1 MSGIRASVRSL
12 VFAAGLAGTLAGC
25 GHASVPMPPD
35 SAAPDVVLD
44 TYLRAQVAGDC
55 ATARALSLETA
66 VPCDGSIKAYAFDH
80 SRSFSLPDGS
90 VQFHPTLTVT
100 IEFGMTAGEHGIYYY
115 LARQPNG
122 VWRVTSGGDGP

>member
-1 MSGIRASVRSL
+1 MGGRRASVRSL
-12 VFAAGLAGTLAGC
+12 IFAGGFAAALAGC
-25 GHASVPMPPD
+25 GHASVPMPAD

-44 TYLRAQVAGDC
+44 TYLRAQVAADC
-55 ATARALSLETA
+55 TTVRALTLETA

-90 VQFHPTLTVT
+90 VQFHATLTVT
-100 IEFGMTAGEHGIYYY
+100 IEFGMTAGEHGFYYY
-115 LARQPNG
+115 MGRQPNG

>member
-1 MSGIRASVRSL
+1 MGGTRAPMRSL
-12 VFAAGLAGTLAGC
+12 VLVASLAGALAGC
-25 GHASVPMPPD
+25 GHASVSMPPD
-35 SAAPDVVLD
+35 SAAPDVVLE

-55 ATARALSLETA
+55 TTVRALTLETA

-90 VQFHPTLTVT
+90 VQFHVTLTVT
-100 IEFGMTAGEHGIYYY
+100 IEFGMTAGEHGFYYY